1 MKSVKYIRKE
11 GNTVKQLT
19 DEQFDKIVCDYSQM
33 LFKVAYSYT
42 KSIAD
47 SEDIVQEV
55 FMKLYRARKV
65 FENDEHIKNWLIR
78 VTINQSIN
86 EIKRNKKE
94 LLIGDEYINNLP
106 DTSDADKKNEE
117 IRECVMSLKDNY
129 KNVIILFY
137 YDEYSINEIANI
149 LKISNNNVK
158 VILNRARKKLKD
170 EINKRGRRNEK

>member
-1 MKSVKYIRKE
+1 M
-11 GNTVKQLT
+11 KQLT
-19 DEQFDKIVCDYSQM
+19 DEQCDKVVCDYSQM

-86 EIKRNKKE
+86 EIKRGKKE
-94 LLIGDEYINNLP
+94 LLVGDEYINNLP
-106 DTSDADKKNEE
+106 DTSDADRKNEE

-149 LKISNNNVK
+149 LKINNNNVK

-170 EINKRGRRNEK
+170 EINKRGNTNGK

>member
-1 MKSVKYIRKE
+1 MKR
-11 GNTVKQLT
+11 LT
-19 DEQFDKIVCDYSQM
+19 DEQFNQVVFDYSQI
-33 LFKVAYSYT
+33 LFKVAFSYT

-86 EIKRNKKE
+86 ENKRKQKE

-170 EINKRGRRNEK
+170 EINKRGRRNGK

>member
-1 MKSVKYIRKE
+1 M
-11 GNTVKQLT
+11 KQLT
-19 DEQFDKIVCDYSQM
+19 DEQFDKVVCDYSQM

-42 KSIAD
+42 KSITD

-86 EIKRNKKE
+86 ENKRKQKE

-106 DTSDADKKNEE
+106 DTSDADEKNEE
-117 IRECVMSLKDNY
+117 IYDCVCSLKDSY
-129 KNVIILFY
+129 KTIIILYFY
-137 YDEYSINEIANI
+137 DNYCIKEIANI
-149 LKISNNNVK
+149 LKISESNVTTR
-158 VILNRARKKLKD
+158 LNRAKRKLK
-170 EINKRGRRNEK
+170 EIIVERRANNGR